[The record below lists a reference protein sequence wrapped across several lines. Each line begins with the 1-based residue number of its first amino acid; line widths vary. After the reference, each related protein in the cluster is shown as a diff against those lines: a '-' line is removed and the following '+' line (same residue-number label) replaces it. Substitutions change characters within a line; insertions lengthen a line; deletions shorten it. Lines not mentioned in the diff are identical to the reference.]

1 MGCGSSTPEDLSNRK
16 GDDIR
21 TEVAKGDN
29 FSIENASY
37 DARKVLLKVIL
48 LGNSGVGK
56 TSLMQKWV
64 TQRFNQIY
72 KATIGADFLTK
83 KIEIDGKAVTMQ
95 IWDTAGQERYES
107 LGSAFYRGADACV
120 LTFDVTNR
128 ESFERLC
135 WWRDKFMLNSKGSS
149 RRLPDNKSPPA
160 FFVLLAN
167 KIDLEER
174 VVTSEEIVTFC
185 EENGGI
191 QYFEVSAKEGI
202 NVDSVFRTI
211 AVQSLKDI
219 SYSSSAGD
227 FEQ

>member
-72 KATIGADFLTK
+72 KATIGADF
-83 KIEIDGKAVTMQ
+83 
-95 IWDTAGQERYES
+95 
-107 LGSAFYRGADACV
+107 
-120 LTFDVTNR
+120 
-128 ESFERLC
+128 
-135 WWRDKFMLNSKGSS
+135 
-149 RRLPDNKSPPA
+149 
-160 FFVLLAN
+160 
-167 KIDLEER
+167 
-174 VVTSEEIVTFC
+174 
-185 EENGGI
+185 
-191 QYFEVSAKEGI
+191 
-202 NVDSVFRTI
+202 
-211 AVQSLKDI
+211 
-219 SYSSSAGD
+219 
-227 FEQ
+227 